1 MPAAVYGLMIRSS
14 ISVLFGIPV
23 LAYFLGSIPWGLLL
37 TRWFTSVDIRQQ
49 GSGNIG
55 ATNVSRLAGIPLGI
69 VTLVGDI
76 MKGVLPVY
84 LALQVTDLDSIPFQ
98 LFVSITA
105 IAAFVGHLFP
115 LYLKLQG
122 GGKGVATTFGCF
134 IVISPLATVLSLV
147 TFAFFVWLSRR
158 VSVGSLASAIVL
170 APAVWW
176 FEQSLVYSI
185 SALLIVSFIFVRH
198 RENIRRLIN
207 GSEPKFGRP
216 SKDN

>member
-1 MPAAVYGLMIRSS
+1 MPAAVHELMIRSS
-14 ISVLFGIPV
+14 ISVLFGLPV

-55 ATNVSRLAGIPLGI
+55 ATNVSRLAGTPLGI

-84 LALQVTDLDSIPFQ
+84 LAVQVTDLDTIPLQ

-105 IAAFVGHLFP
+105 IAAFGGHLFP

-122 GGKGVATTFGCF
+122 GGKGVATAFGCF
-134 IVISPLATVLSLV
+134 IVISPLATLLSLV
-147 TFAFFVWLSRR
+147 TFAFVVWISRR
-158 VSVGSLASAIVL
+158 VSAGSLASAIVL

-176 FEQSLVYSI
+176 FEQSLIYSI
-185 SALLIVSFIFVRH
+185 CALLIVLFIFVRH

-207 GSEPKFGRP
+207 GNEPKFGRS

>member
-1 MPAAVYGLMIRSS
+1 M
-14 ISVLFGIPV
+14 
-23 LAYFLGSIPWGLLL
+23 AYFLGSIPWGLLL
-37 TRWFTSVDIRQQ
+37 TRCFTSVDIRQQ

-69 VTLVGDI
+69 VTLAGDI

-84 LALQVTDLDSIPFQ
+84 LAVQVTDLDTIPFQ
-98 LFVSITA
+98 LFVSTTA
-105 IAAFVGHLFP
+105 IAAFGGHLFP

-122 GGKGVATTFGCF
+122 GGKGVATAFGCF
-134 IVISPLATVLSLV
+134 IVISPLATMLSLV
-147 TFAFFVWLSRR
+147 TFAFVVWISRR
-158 VSVGSLASAIVL
+158 VSAGSLASAIVL

-185 SALLIVSFIFVRH
+185 CALLIVLFIFVRH

-207 GSEPKFGRP
+207 GSEPKFGRL